1 MKQLDRITMDPAV
14 MGGKPV
20 TFILR
25 YIFFRTAMTMPKQII
40 TIQDSLSSTVLQES
54 IEREKQA
61 LCLSIGQVE
70 ANVAAFERKF
80 GTHDRTS
87 LFGKVDDMQL
97 IEWEGEEETLARL
110 RPRLQRLEEIQVE
123 PQ

>member
-1 MKQLDRITMDPAV
+1 
-14 MGGKPV
+14 
-20 TFILR
+20 
-25 YIFFRTAMTMPKQII
+25 MPKQII
-40 TIQDSLSSTVLQES
+40 TMQDSLASTVLQEA
-54 IEREKQA
+54 IERERQV
-61 LCLSIGQVE
+61 LRLSIDQVE

-110 RPRLQRLEEIQVE
+110 RPRLQRLEEIQVGS
-123 PQ
+123 Q

>member
-1 MKQLDRITMDPAV
+1 
-14 MGGKPV
+14 
-20 TFILR
+20 
-25 YIFFRTAMTMPKQII
+25 MTMPKQII
-40 TIQDSLSSTVLQES
+40 TLKDSLSSTVLQEA
-54 IEREKQA
+54 IEREKQV
-61 LCLSIGQVE
+61 LRLYIGQVE

-110 RPRLQRLEEIQVE
+110 RPMLQRQEEIQVE

>member
-1 MKQLDRITMDPAV
+1 
-14 MGGKPV
+14 
-20 TFILR
+20 
-25 YIFFRTAMTMPKQII
+25 MPKQII
-40 TIQDSLSSTVLQES
+40 TMQDSLSSTVLQEA
-54 IEREKQA
+54 IEREKQV
-61 LCLSIGQVE
+61 LRLSIDQVE

-80 GTHDRTS
+80 GTPERTS

-110 RPRLQRLEEIQVE
+110 RPKLQRLEEIQVE